1 MAKQSGIIPLEG
13 TIGNITFYKSKQG
26 FLAKGKGGIPA
37 DRNAKDPAFIRTREN
52 GSEFGK
58 AG

>member
-1 MAKQSGIIPLEG
+1 MAKQSGIIPLED

-37 DRNAKDPAFIRTREN
+37 DRIAKRGITI
-52 GSEFGK
+52 
-58 AG
+58 